1 MERWGPAGRVR
12 ARCWVLRGRT
22 TSRAFECGGD
32 GFLQAFTLPMVL
44 IRWVWGFWPSVENY
58 IVDASILET
67 GLRSCFTKGESPK
80 GILRGVV
87 WCVHWSISQHR
98 LRVVLHDSISCDFQ
112 VFKSKRWMPWHLE
125 PKKDVVI
132 CDKPRGADKR
142 AVIRGFPNGETPPG
156 PLGDLVTP
164 A

>member
-1 MERWGPAGRVR
+1 M
-12 ARCWVLRGRT
+12 CW
-22 TSRAFECGGD
+22 
-32 GFLQAFTLPMVL
+32 
-44 IRWVWGFWPSVENY
+44 WVWGFWPSVENY

-67 GLRSCFTKGESPK
+67 ALLGCFTIGETLRS
-80 GILRGVV
+80 ILSGVLFG
-87 WCVHWSISQHR
+87 VHWSISHPGPFR
-98 LRVVLHDSISCDFQ
+98 GFGVCDSNSCDFQ
-112 VFKSKRWMPWHLE
+112 VSKSKRWMPWHLE

-142 AVIRGFPNGETPPG
+142 AVIRGFPNGETPLG